1 MKILKFYAEWC
12 GPCKQLSKNIDKF
25 KELHPEVEIIPINA
39 DEEEELVDKYNVRNV
54 PVLIKIVDDT
64 EVARQSG
71 LLTLPGLV
79 KFILEDE

>member
-25 KELHPEVEIIPINA
+25 KELHPEVEIISINA

-64 EVARQSG
+64 EIARQAG
-71 LLTLPGLV
+71 LLTLSGLE
-79 KFILEDE
+79 KFILENE